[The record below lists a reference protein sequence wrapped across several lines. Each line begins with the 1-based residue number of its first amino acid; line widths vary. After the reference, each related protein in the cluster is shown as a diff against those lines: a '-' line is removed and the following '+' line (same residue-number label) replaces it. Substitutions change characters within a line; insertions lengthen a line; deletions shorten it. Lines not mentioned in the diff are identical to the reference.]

1 MRKKKELFIP
11 AVTLKPG
18 AMGLAVYNLQL
29 CLDHILKEKGKRKLT
44 DHEPGHYGPMTEQ
57 RVREFQSKYGLF
69 VNGVILMYQAKNKGG
84 LKCRLNVL
92 AVSQKE

>member
-11 AVTLKPG
+11 IVTLKPG

-29 CLDHILKEKGKRKLT
+29 CLDEILKEKGKRKLT
-44 DHEPGHYGPMTEQ
+44 DHEPGHYGPMTEN

-69 VNGVILMYQAKNKGG
+69 VNGVYAP
-84 LKCRLNVL
+84 CTRLRIKEVL
-92 AVSQKE
+92 NADRMF

>member
-11 AVTLKPG
+11 IVTLKPG

-29 CLDHILKEKGKRKLT
+29 CLDEILKEKGKRKLT
-44 DHEPGHYGPMTEQ
+44 DHEPGHYGPMTEN

-69 VNGVILMYQAKNKGG
+69 VNGVYTP
-84 LKCRLNVL
+84 CTRLRIKEVL
-92 AVSQKE
+92 NADRMF